1 MLILSRAAKDLN
13 GIFNN
18 FQEDTSA
25 FGTSGFRVSKIFKNV
40 IDLGKSRGNFNNYL
54 VNSILLCTPGSK
66 KVTR

>member
-25 FGTSGFRVSKIFKNV
+25 LVLQVFVSRKYSKMLSISEKAEV
-40 IDLGKSRGNFNNYL
+40 I
-54 VNSILLCTPGSK
+54 SITTWLTQFFFVRQEVRK
-66 KVTR
+66 